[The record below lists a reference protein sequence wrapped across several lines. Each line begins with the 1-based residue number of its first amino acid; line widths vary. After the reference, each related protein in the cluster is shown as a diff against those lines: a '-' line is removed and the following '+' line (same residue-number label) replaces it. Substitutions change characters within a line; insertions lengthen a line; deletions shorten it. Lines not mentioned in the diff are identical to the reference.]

1 VPAVTAP
8 KLVYLLVVVCSGLA
22 GVSDYD
28 LPVRV
33 DVAYFGSSFGF
44 GHSVRHR
51 NTYRSIFDL
60 PGTLDLSAGR
70 VLPVALRSL
79 ALGILWLALGS
90 GVQVDRLAMNHAST
104 GQLDETSSA
113 MLYRRL

>member
-1 VPAVTAP
+1 VAAT
-8 KLVYLLVVVCSGLA
+8 KLIYLLVVVCSRPA

-28 LPVRV
+28 LPVWV
-33 DVAYFGSSFGF
+33 DVADFGCSFGF
-44 GHSVRHR
+44 GHGARHR
-51 NTYRSIFDL
+51 NTYLSIFDL
-60 PGTLDLSAGR
+60 PGTLGLSAGK

-79 ALGILWLALGS
+79 ALGILPLALGS

-104 GQLDETSSA
+104 GQLGETSSA